1 MEEKDLEILHKY
13 MLRRIAEKNIVF
25 SGMSYKF
32 RETSKSMRTNIF
44 RNFARGDMSYFSP
57 TAGNINL
64 DYINEDIYENGKS
77 VSPYNYFDLDTL
89 IAYDSYLERVIDE
102 IYNSREKDGRRYFL
116 LKDFTEVI
124 DTKVPMFF
132 KKNSGTK
139 ETGYYNL
146 HRTIGTLKDKDNRIT
161 YKRTP
166 DKKTFEKN
174 YSKYEC
180 NQLLQEYLKEKH
192 PEKIET
198 GDDVD
203 TSNDYIEIYGK
214 KFYVTSTEVYLDANY
229 SPIKYI
235 VGVTEDNRTEI
246 RGFLNLSGEI
256 YYGDVYDTEGNYVYD
271 RDQSGLAMFGEGA
284 TNKYNGRGRE

>member
-57 TAGNINL
+57 TTGNINL

-89 IAYDSYLERVIDE
+89 IAYDNYLERTIDE

-116 LKDFTEVI
+116 LKDFVDVI

-132 KKNSGTK
+132 TKNAGTK

-146 HRTIGTLKDKDNRIT
+146 NRTIGTLKDKDNRPYVPWDVMDSFMT
-161 YKRTP
+161 QAFMKYGLPEEDLPTKKLLRRT
-166 DKKTFEKN
+166 TQNMNAINCCKN
-174 YSKYEC
+174 
-180 NQLLQEYLKEKH
+180 
-192 PEKIET
+192 I
-198 GDDVD
+198 
-203 TSNDYIEIYGK
+203 
-214 KFYVTSTEVYLDANY
+214 
-229 SPIKYI
+229 
-235 VGVTEDNRTEI
+235 
-246 RGFLNLSGEI
+246 
-256 YYGDVYDTEGNYVYD
+256 
-271 RDQSGLAMFGEGA
+271 
-284 TNKYNGRGRE
+284 